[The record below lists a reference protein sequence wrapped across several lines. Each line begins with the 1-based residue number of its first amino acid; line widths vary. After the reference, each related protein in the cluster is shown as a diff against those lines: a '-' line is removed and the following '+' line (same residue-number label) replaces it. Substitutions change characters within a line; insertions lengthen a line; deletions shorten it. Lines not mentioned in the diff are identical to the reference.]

1 MAQRSFDRVMS
12 FGGGV
17 DSFRPASELQPNQS
31 QKMQNMIVRNN
42 YACRTR
48 YGADQIGAVSF
59 AANVTPSGPVQALF
73 YYSTPANPNIILMG
87 QGAKLYTW
95 NGSTWSAP
103 LAYALA
109 NANAQPAIAQGVDK
123 VLISD
128 GVSHCR
134 VWDGT
139 NFTDC
144 GNPNDQLNP
153 PLLDKLCWIAGRMI
167 GAGEDNPDTLYLS
180 NLLSFGPGQ
189 WNKATQSFRVGNG
202 DGDNIVALAALQH
215 FNLAILKQNSVWLL
229 NLPPASTGPNQI
241 AGYLLEQQGD
251 MVGSGI
257 GCVGKNAW
265 CQYQNDLLFM
275 SEDGVQSL
283 QRMQA
288 AAGQYELISPLSEPI
303 QDLIDRIN
311 WSVSFLI
318 KAVKYRQLAIF
329 FVPLDNSAYNNYA
342 LVWNGILR
350 QWTGYW
356 TGWNTACACTPKFN
370 NTLQLVLGNHDG
382 SVNLWKDAPASLN
395 DDATYK
401 DNGLP
406 ISWELDTRS
415 LIFGNFDAQKRARM
429 MLIRFNAGNAEVNL
443 AANLDLA
450 DDDTWT
456 EQVRP
461 EGDILPVVLPF
472 KLASVKPI
480 EVYRSLTGLPYFNE
494 MYFKI
499 SANSGWV
506 EARNLTASAY
516 LKPVKDPSA

>member
-1 MAQRSFDRVMS
+1 MASRAFDRIRS
-12 FGGGV
+12 FGGGQ
-17 DSFRPASELQPNQS
+17 DSFRPASEIEVNQS

-48 YGADQIGAVSF
+48 PGADQIGAVSF
-59 AANVTPSGPVQALF
+59 VANIAPSGPVQALF
-73 YYSTPANPNIILMG
+73 YFSTPAHPNIILMG

-95 NGSTWSAP
+95 DGSTWSAP
-103 LAYALA
+103 LAFALA

-128 GVSHCR
+128 GVSHCQ
-134 VWDGT
+134 VWDGAA
-139 NFTDC
+139 FTDC
-144 GNPNDQLNP
+144 GDPNGQLNP
-153 PLLDKLCWIAGRMI
+153 PLLDKLCWIAGRMV
-167 GAGEDNPDTLYLS
+167 GAGEDNPDTIYLS
-180 NLLSFGPGQ
+180 NLLAFGPGQ
-189 WNKATQSFRVGNG
+189 WNKATQSFRVGSG
-202 DGDNIVALAALQH
+202 DGDNIVALAKLQN
-215 FNLAILKQNSVWLL
+215 FNLAVLKENSVWLV
-229 NLPPASTGPNQI
+229 NMNPAVPILQFL
-241 AGYLLEQQGD
+241 AQEQGD
-251 MVGSGI
+251 NVSEGI

-265 CQYQNDLLFM
+265 LIYKNDLLFM

-288 AAGQYELISPLSEPI
+288 AAAQYQISTPLSQPI

-311 WSVSFLI
+311 WSVGFLI
-318 KAVKYRQLAIF
+318 KAIKYRQLAIF

-342 LVWNGILR
+342 LVWNGILG

-356 TGWNTACACTPKFN
+356 TGWNTACACATRFN
-370 NTLQLVLGNHDG
+370 RTLQLVLGNHDG
-382 SVNLWKDAPASLN
+382 SVNLWKDAPSTLN
-395 DDATYK
+395 DDTTYK

-415 LIFGNFDAQKRARM
+415 LIFGNFDAQKKARM
-429 MLIRFNAGNAEVNL
+429 VLMRFNGGNAEVNL

-456 EQVRP
+456 EEVRP
-461 EGDILPVVLPF
+461 EGDTLPFVLPF

-499 SANSGWV
+499 ASASGWAELRSV
-506 EARNLTASAY
+506 SSSAY
-516 LKPVKDPSA
+516 IKPVVDPQA